1 VKHGKLPIRRSAEP
15 WEIARHVAWLASGDN
30 TYLTGQ
36 VVTVDGGLT
45 ATF

>member
-1 VKHGKLPIRRSAEP
+1 VL
-15 WEIARHVAWLASGDN
+15 WLASSAN